1 MPPKTVRRPVMHAAD
16 GKLDPDIELT
26 FAQAADLCHVR
37 INLVAARRSDGLLP
51 NARRMP
57 DDGHRRWL
65 VPIKDLAAC
74 GLLDPALL
82 SDAEAQEQAAAA
94 HANVVELAALRAEVD
109 GLRAVIKAHE
119 STIEALHAALTAH
132 NSNQSH
138 RAGAA

>member
-16 GKLDPDIELT
+16 GKLDPDVELT

-37 INLVAARRSDGLLP
+37 IDLVAARRSDGVLP

-82 SDAEAQEQAAAA
+82 SDAEAQEQAATA
-94 HANVVELAALRAEVD
+94 HANIVELAALRAQVD
-109 GLRAVIKAHE
+109 GLRAVINAHE
-119 STIEALHAALTAH
+119 TTIHALQAALTAH
-132 NSNQSH
+132 NSHQSH
-138 RAGAA
+138 QRGAA

>member
-16 GKLDPDIELT
+16 GKLDPDVELT
-26 FAQAADLCHVR
+26 IAQAADLCHVKSD
-37 INLVAARRSDGLLP
+37 LVAARLADELLP

-82 SDAEAQEQAAAA
+82 SDAEAQAQAAAA

-109 GLRAVIKAHE
+109 GLRAVINAHE
-119 STIEALHAALTAH
+119 STIHALQAALTAH
-132 NSNQSH
+132 NSHQSH
-138 RAGAA
+138 QRGAA